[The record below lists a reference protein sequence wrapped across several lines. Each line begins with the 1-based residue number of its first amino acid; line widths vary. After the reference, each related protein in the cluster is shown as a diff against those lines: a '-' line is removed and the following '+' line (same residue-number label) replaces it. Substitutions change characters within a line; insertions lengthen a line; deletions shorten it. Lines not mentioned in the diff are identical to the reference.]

1 MLDAEGRKDA
11 ARLGTFNVM
20 LKNCVF
26 ILQLLS
32 GSQISL
38 YLVAFWRMDWKKMQG
53 MGEFAE
59 SLPWKVA
66 SKR

>member
-1 MLDAEGRKDA
+1 MLDAEGRRDA
-11 ARLGTFNVM
+11 ARLRTFNVM
-20 LKNCVF
+20 LKNFVF
-26 ILQLLS
+26 VLQLLS

-38 YLVAFWRMDWKKMQG
+38 YLVAFRRMDWKKMQG
-53 MGEFAE
+53 IGEFTE